1 MHASAGTSR
10 RICFAATLC
19 LGFVLTSTA
28 CSSSPRADDT
38 SVTMDLI
45 FARKIAMD
53 TIGHNMDEI
62 DTMLQTGKIDLT
74 EGREHADTISVL
86 LMSFPHLFPQ
96 TSNQWKPDAVRDPG
110 RDTFASPDI
119 WGQFES
125 FYKLA
130 GVASKLAFDT
140 SRARDEATFRAAG
153 TQLRATCDSCHAA
166 FLKLD

>member
-1 MHASAGTSR
+1 MLACAVTPR
-10 RICFAATLC
+10 RICFVATLC
-19 LGFVLTSTA
+19 LGLALACTA
-28 CSSSPRADDT
+28 VARADEA
-38 SVTMDLI
+38 SVTKDLI

-96 TSNQWKPDAVRDPG
+96 ASNQWKQDAARDPG
-110 RDTFASPDI
+110 RDTFASPDL
-119 WGQFES
+119 WSQFAS

-140 SRARDEATFRAAG
+140 SRARDEVTFRTAG

-166 FLKLD
+166 FLKLEEA